1 MTYRH
6 NNTPRPTNTAQ
17 VAADAIRDR
26 RAAERR
32 DAEFAKWWA
41 DNHGDEYDADGT
53 DARYEA
59 MQVSD
64 AEATYYERQLGIAS

>member
-6 NNTPRPTNTAQ
+6 NNAPRPASAD
-17 VAADAIRDR
+17 VMAAFADWLRDNPNDWPSFIR
-26 RAAERR
+26 
-32 DAEFAKWWA
+32 
-41 DNHGDEYDADGT
+41 GDEYDADGT